1 MGKINRLILLIV
13 GALFINFLVV
23 NAQESNREL
32 PLSEILATL
41 QKEYNIQF
49 NYAEDIVV
57 GIALKP
63 PPLNLSLPES
73 IKYLEQNTN
82 LSFTSLNDSFVLIS
96 LKASLFLCGY
106 LKSSENALPIVSATV
121 QGIRNSTVSDELGFF
136 QLEVEDKDET
146 ISIRHLGF
154 KSVTKSYHEFTLG
167 KCNDILLE
175 PQFQNLSEIIISNYI
190 TNGINKLSDGSF
202 TMNFSNFGI
211 LPGLVEADVLHSVQ
225 AFPGIQSV
233 NETVSNI
240 SIRGGTH
247 DQNLILWDDIKMYQS
262 GHFFGLISMYNP
274 QITHKVTLT
283 KNGSNASLTDGTSGT
298 IAMQSEEQINSKFK
312 GNIGVNFTDVNGF
325 IDVPTGK
332 TSSLQIAA
340 RKSLSDFIETPTYK
354 AFFNRISQN
363 TEVENNTAAIVNSDK
378 TFDFY
383 DTSLRWLYHI
393 SDKDLL
399 RINFINVSN
408 ELQFNENAI
417 VDNESKFRQSNV
429 TQNSIAEGIHYKRV
443 WNDNLHTTFEIYETD
458 YKLKAINA
466 NVLES
471 QRFLQ
476 ENKVSETSVK
486 LIADYRL
493 NNSFTFLN
501 GYHFVE
507 TEITNLDDVDNP
519 IFRER
524 ISEVVRTHGLFSQIG
539 FRSKNA
545 NTNLVSGVRVNYIDK
560 FKKTIFEP
568 RFSFNQR
575 FLDYF
580 TFEVLGELK
589 HQNTSQV
596 INFQNDFLGIEK
608 RRWQLS
614 NDDDIPIIRSEQVS
628 TGLNFNKMGWLI
640 STEGYYKKVKGI
652 TSQSQGFLNQYEFV
666 RSDGSYKVF
675 GLDFLIRK
683 SFDRFNSWLSYSYMD
698 NNYKFNEF
706 EPYPFPSNY
715 DVNHSVSLGT
725 TFTTNNIKVA
735 AGLNWLSG
743 KPTTAPVP
751 GNEIADGEINY
762 DHPNST
768 SLEDYLRVDVSAIY
782 NLKLGQNANANIG
795 VSVWNV
801 LDKENIINNYYR
813 VVDGEVNEIQQQSL
827 GLTPNI
833 VVRVFFN

>member
-1 MGKINRLILLIV
+1 MRKINRLILLIV

-23 NAQESNREL
+23 NGQESNREL

-73 IKYLEQNTN
+73 IMYLEENTN

-136 QLEVEDKDET
+136 QLEVEDKNEIIT
-146 ISIRHLGF
+146 IRHLGF
-154 KSVTKSYHEFTLG
+154 KVISKSYHEFALG

-175 PQFQNLSEIIISNYI
+175 SQFQNLSEIIISNYI
-190 TNGINKLSDGSF
+190 TNGISKLSDGSF

-225 AFPGIQSV
+225 AFPGIQSI

-240 SIRGGTH
+240 SIRGGAH
-247 DQNLILWDDIKMYQS
+247 DQNLILWDGIKMYQS

-298 IAMQSEEQINSKFK
+298 IAMQTDEQVNTKFK
-312 GNIGVNFTDVNGF
+312 GNIGVNFTDFNGF

-340 RKSLSDFIETPTYK
+340 RKSLSDFIETPTYR

-363 TEVENNTAAIVNSDK
+363 TEVENNTTAIVNSDK
-378 TFDFY
+378 SFDFY
-383 DTSLRWLYHI
+383 DTSLRWLYNI
-393 SDKDLL
+393 SDKDFL

-408 ELQFNENAI
+408 ELQFNENAM
-417 VDNESKFRQSNV
+417 VDNESKVRQSNV
-429 TQNSIAEGIHYKRV
+429 SQNSIAEGIHYKRV
-443 WNDNLHTTFEIYETD
+443 WNDNFHTTFEIYETD
-458 YKLKAINA
+458 YRLKAVNA

-476 ENKVSETSVK
+476 ENKVSETSLK
-486 LIADYRL
+486 LNVDSRL
-493 NNSFTFLN
+493 SDTFTLLN

-507 TEITNLDDVDNP
+507 TEVTNLDDVDNP
-519 IFRER
+519 IFREL
-524 ISEVVRTHGLFSQIG
+524 ISEVVRTHGLFSQFA

-545 NTNLVSGVRVNYIDK
+545 NTNLVSGVRFNYIDK
-560 FKKTIFEP
+560 FNKTIFEP

-580 TFEVLGELK
+580 TFEILGELK

-628 TGLNFNKMGWLI
+628 TGINFNKMGLLI

-652 TSQSQGFLNQYEFV
+652 TSQSQGFLNQYEFI

-675 GLDFLIRK
+675 GIDFLIRK
-683 SFDRFNSWLSYSYMD
+683 SLNRFNSWLSYSYMD
-698 NNYKFNEF
+698 NNYKFNDF

-725 TFTTNNIKVA
+725 TFTTNNLKVA
-735 AGLNWLSG
+735 AGLNWHSG
-743 KPTTAPVP
+743 KPTTKPVQS
-751 GNEIADGEINY
+751 NEIVDGEINY
-762 DHPNST
+762 DHPNSA
-768 SLEDYLRVDVSAIY
+768 SLEDYLRIDVSAIY
-782 NLKLGQNANANIG
+782 NLNLGKNTNANIG
-795 VSVWNV
+795 LSVWNV

-813 VVDGEVNEIQQQSL
+813 FVDDEVNEIQQQSL
-827 GLTPNI
+827 GLTPNVI
-833 VVRVFFN
+833 VRVFFN